1 MPLFARYPREQI
13 ESGRHDVLP
22 SAPDA
27 EQFVREAAIGDG
39 WLHPDA
45 SNYTFVVE
53 LELDGRQAHGVY
65 KPRSGEAPL
74 WDFPIGTLHHRECAA
89 YELGKAL
96 GWGLIPPTVEREGE
110 AGEGSL
116 QLFVSH
122 GPDSNFFTFRDGR
135 EEECLRLA
143 VFDLIANNADRKGG
157 HCFIGPDD
165 RVWAVDNGLT
175 FNAAHKLRTV
185 IWDFAGSPVPDPPAG
200 GRRPRGR
207 RPCVRRWPAGAGAR
221 RQTRRTGGGS
231 AARPP
236 APPAGRPHAPHA
248 QHPPRPALPL
258 AVVVPVVPAKAGTSQ
273 RSCC

>member
-53 LELDGRQAHGVY
+53 LELDGRRAHGVY

-89 YELGKAL
+89 YELGKTL

-116 QLFVSH
+116 QLFVPH

-175 FNAAHKLRTV
+175 FNVAHKLRTV
-185 IWDFAGSPVPDPPAG
+185 IWDFAGSPVPDPLLADAARAADDLASGDGPLAQALAG
-200 GRRPRGR
+200 KLNEQEASALLARLRRLLDDPML
-207 RPCVRRWPAGAGAR
+207 PTPS
-221 RQTRRTGGGS
+221 TRRD
-231 AARPP
+231 
-236 APPAGRPHAPHA
+236 
-248 QHPPRPALPL
+248 LPYPWL
-258 AVVVPVVPAKAGTSQ
+258 
-273 RSCC
+273 